1 MAKIHM
7 ASSGFLDPI
16 ISTVKGVGFMRP
28 YAIVEKWGGNY
39 EQIYKACAA
48 GKLPHMRLHNNV
60 FVLVDFRDDP
70 DGQGG
75 KFYTDGHHPD
85 GMFPDWTNSQYTRPP
100 IKKSNPHRDFLLKMG
115 LKDKS
120 QLEEDGEMPQWMK
133 RPFNQ

>member
-39 EQIYKACAA
+39 EQIHKACAA
-48 GKLPHMRLHNNV
+48 GRLPHMRLHNNV
-60 FVLVDFRDDP
+60 FVLVDFRGDP
-70 DGQGG
+70 EGQGG
-75 KFYTDGHHPD
+75 KFYTDAHHPN

-100 IKKSNPHRDFLLKMG
+100 IIKSNPARDYLLRMK
-115 LKDKS
+115 LDDEKK
-120 QLEEDGEMPQWMK
+120 QKNEEDIPEWMK
-133 RPFNQ
+133 RTFNQ